1 VNLAKMTIAICDDDK
16 ETLKILISEIHDILL
31 AKGIESDVY
40 GYEDVL
46 SWQRDFP
53 HYPFDLAFLDIEMPT
68 INGIDFAKDM
78 RAKEINI
85 PIIFVSNREDLVYE
99 AFSSRPFGF
108 IRKRAFKEDSE
119 RAINDFLRAKERER
133 PQTIVVKRNGEERVI
148 RLDEITYIE
157 SDRREKTIHM
167 ENGETYSLNVVMKDL
182 ERELVDCGFVC
193 TYKGVMVNCRHI
205 KVIRE
210 FDILLKNGESAPL
223 SRRKSNEVRSSYMD
237 YLSFH
242 SVVVY

>member
-1 VNLAKMTIAICDDDK
+1 MTLDKMTVAICDDDK
-16 ETLKILISEIHDILL
+16 ETLKILIGEIRQILSS
-31 AKGIESDVY
+31 KGIEADVY
-40 GYEDVL
+40 GYEDAL
-46 SWQRDFP
+46 SWERDFP
-53 HYPFDLAFLDIEMPT
+53 HYPFDLAFLDIEMPRVD
-68 INGIDFAKDM
+68 GISFAKEL
-78 RAKEINI
+78 KEKNINI

-119 RAINDFLRAKERER
+119 RAIGDFLLAKERER
-133 PQTIVVKRNGEERVI
+133 PKTIIAKRGGEERVI

-157 SDRREKTIHM
+157 SDRREKTIHL
-167 ENGETYSLNVVMKDL
+167 ESGETYALNLVMKDL
-182 ERELVDCGFVC
+182 ENELTDHGFVC

-223 SRRKSNEVRSSYMD
+223 SRRKSNLVRSSYMD
-237 YLSFH
+237 YLSAH
-242 SVVVY
+242 SAVVY